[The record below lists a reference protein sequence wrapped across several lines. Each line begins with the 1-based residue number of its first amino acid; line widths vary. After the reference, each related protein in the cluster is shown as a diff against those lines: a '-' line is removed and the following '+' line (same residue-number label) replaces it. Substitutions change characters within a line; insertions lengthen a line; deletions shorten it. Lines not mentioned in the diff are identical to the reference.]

1 MLLFVELPR
10 NLKTVL
16 NLGTSFTPTRWF
28 AIVKRMCGVVGI
40 IGPEEAAK
48 EVFLGLFTLQH
59 RGQDAAGIL
68 SYDEGEGPGFHLFKE
83 NGLVESVFNE
93 EIVNRLP
100 GRMSIGHTRYSTVG
114 PSGSS
119 HDIQPFV
126 LNYPYGIGMA
136 HNGNLVN
143 YYELVEKLK
152 RERRRMPLT
161 NSDLEVLQ
169 NLFAEALL
177 DATGAG
183 NEQKIRFE
191 HLEKAVN
198 TVMKQASGGYSVVS
212 MIAGQG
218 MFAFRDPKGI
228 RPLILGVRETMVKDA
243 SGSLVKKP
251 AYCVASEMILLSFLG
266 YEVVGDL
273 KAGELIFID
282 LDGKLERK
290 VLPMAQSPTP
300 CMFEWVYF
308 AGAES
313 VLEGRP
319 VYNTRLALGKGL
331 AQKVKEIIDEG
342 GISPDIVVPVPE
354 TSRIAAIALAEE
366 LKLPYREVLI
376 KNRYIQR
383 SFILNTPEKRTKA
396 VDLKLNPVKSEIVGK
411 NVLLVDDS
419 IVRGTTSK
427 RLVDL
432 VRRAGAKEVYFVSTC
447 SPIRHPCYYGID
459 FPNPEELI
467 ATGRD
472 EGQISNALNAD
483 RVIYLD
489 QPSLKKAIGLPDL
502 CMACLDGKYPTDI
515 SAGLAFREKRKGQR
529 VK

>member
-1 MLLFVELPR
+1 
-10 NLKTVL
+10 
-16 NLGTSFTPTRWF
+16 
-28 AIVKRMCGVVGI
+28 MCGVVGI

-68 SYDEGEGPGFHLFKE
+68 SYAEGEGPGFHLYKD
-83 NGLVESVFNE
+83 NGLVEAVFNE

-100 GRMSIGHTRYSTVG
+100 GRMAIGHTRYSTVG
-114 PSGSS
+114 RSGSTQ
-119 HDIQPFV
+119 DVQPLV

-143 YYELVEKLK
+143 YYELVEKLRHEK
-152 RERRRMPLT
+152 HRMPLT
-161 NSDLEVLQ
+161 NNDLEVLE

-177 DATGAG
+177 ALGAG
-183 NEQKIRFE
+183 GTEKLRFE
-191 HLEKAVN
+191 QIEQAVAS
-198 TVMKQASGGYSVVS
+198 VMKQSVGGYSVVT

-218 MFAFRDPKGI
+218 LLAFRDPKGI
-228 RPLILGVRETMVKDA
+228 RPLILGRRETMVKDA
-243 SGSLVKKP
+243 QGSLVKKT
-251 AYCVASEMILLSFLG
+251 AYCVTSEMILLNFLG
-266 YEVVGDL
+266 YEAVGDL
-273 KAGELIFID
+273 KAGELIFVD
-282 LDGKLERK
+282 MEGNLNRK
-290 VLPMAQSPTP
+290 VLPLAEPATP

-313 VLEGRP
+313 VLETKP
-319 VYNTRLALGKGL
+319 VYNARLELGKGL
-331 AQKVKEIIDEG
+331 ARKVRQHMELGEMQ
-342 GISPDIVVPVPE
+342 PDIVVPVPE

-366 LKLPYREVLI
+366 LGIPYREVLI

-396 VDLKLNPVKSEIVGK
+396 VDLKLNPVRSEITGK
-411 NVLLVDDS
+411 KVLLVDDS

-459 FPNPEELI
+459 FPSTEELI

-472 EGQISNALNAD
+472 ENQIAQALNAD

-489 QPSLKKAIGLPDL
+489 QDSIREAIGLKSL
-502 CMACLDGKYPTDI
+502 CMACLDGKYPTDVT
-515 SAGLAFREKRKGQR
+515 AGVAFREKRKGDR
-529 VK
+529 RK

>member
-1 MLLFVELPR
+1 M
-10 NLKTVL
+10 
-16 NLGTSFTPTRWF
+16 G
-28 AIVKRMCGVVGI
+28 RMCGVVGI

-68 SYDEGEGPGFHLFKE
+68 SYNESEGPGFHLYKD

-100 GRMSIGHTRYSTVG
+100 GRMAIGHTRYSTVG
-114 PSGSS
+114 KSDDTR
-119 HDIQPFV
+119 DIQPLV

-143 YYELVEKLK
+143 YYQLVDKLRQEKH
-152 RERRRMPLT
+152 RMPLT
-161 NSDLEVLQ
+161 NTDLEVLE
-169 NLFAEALL
+169 NLFADALL
-177 DATGAG
+177 DLGAG
-183 NEQKIRFE
+183 GQEKLRFDQIEQ
-191 HLEKAVN
+191 AV
-198 TVMKQASGGYSVVS
+198 TSVMKQSVGGYSVVT

-218 MFAFRDPKGI
+218 MLAFRDPKGI
-228 RPLILGVRETMVKDA
+228 RPLILGRRETMVKDA
-243 SGSLVKKP
+243 SGSLTKKP
-251 AYCVASEMILLSFLG
+251 AYCVTSEMILLNFLG
-266 YEVVGDL
+266 YEPIGDL
-273 KAGELIFID
+273 KAGELIFVD
-282 LDGKLERK
+282 LEGNLERK
-290 VLPMAQSPTP
+290 VLSVAEEATP

-313 VLEGRP
+313 ILEGKP
-319 VYNTRLALGKGL
+319 VYTARLELGKGL
-331 AQKVKEIIDEG
+331 ARKVRKFIERGEMQ
-342 GISPDIVVPVPE
+342 PDIVVPVPE

-366 LKLPYREVLI
+366 LGIPYREVLI

-396 VDLKLNPVKSEIVGK
+396 VDLKLNPVRSEIAGK
-411 NVLLVDDS
+411 RVLLVDDS

-447 SPIRHPCYYGID
+447 SPIRHPCFYGID
-459 FPNPEELI
+459 FPSPEELI

-472 EGQISNALNAD
+472 ESQIAQVLNAD
-483 RVIYLD
+483 KVIYLD
-489 QPSLKKAIGLPDL
+489 QESIREAIGLKSM

-515 SAGLAFREKRKGQR
+515 SAGSAFRDRRKGDR
-529 VK
+529 AK

>member
-1 MLLFVELPR
+1 
-10 NLKTVL
+10 
-16 NLGTSFTPTRWF
+16 
-28 AIVKRMCGVVGI
+28 MCGVVGI

-68 SYDEGEGPGFHLFKE
+68 SFSEGEGPGFHLYKE
-83 NGLVESVFNE
+83 NGLVETVFNE

-100 GRMSIGHTRYSTVG
+100 GRMAIGHTRYSTVG
-114 PSGSS
+114 RSDNTR
-119 HDIQPFV
+119 DIQPLV

-143 YYELVEKLK
+143 YYELVEKL
-152 RERRRMPLT
+152 RHERRRMPLT
-161 NSDLEVLQ
+161 NNDLEVIE
-169 NLFAEALL
+169 NLFADALL
-177 DATGAG
+177 DQGAG
-183 NEQKIRFE
+183 NEEKLSFAQ
-191 HLEKAVN
+191 LEKAVN
-198 TVMKQASGGYSVVS
+198 HVMKQATGGYSVVS

-243 SGSLVKKP
+243 SGALVKKN
-251 AYCVASEMILLSFLG
+251 AYCISSELILLSFLG

-273 KAGELIFID
+273 KAGELVFID
-282 LDGKLERK
+282 NEGNMQRK
-290 VLPMAQSPTP
+290 VLPMAQTPTP

-313 VLEGRP
+313 VLEGVP
-319 VYNTRLALGKGL
+319 VYNARLALGKGL
-331 AQKVKEIIDEG
+331 GQKIRHLIESGEMK
-342 GISPDIVVPVPE
+342 PDIVVPVPE

-383 SFILNTPEKRTKA
+383 SFILNTPEKRAKA

-432 VRRAGAKEVYFVSTC
+432 VKRAGAKEVYFVSTC
-447 SPIRHPCYYGID
+447 SPIRHPCYYGVD
-459 FPNPEELI
+459 FPSTDELI

-472 EGQISNALNAD
+472 EDQIAQALNAD

-489 QPSLKKAIGLPDL
+489 QKGVADAIGLPSM
-502 CMACLDGKYPTDI
+502 CMACLDGKYPTDV
-515 SAGLAFREKRKGQR
+515 SAGIAFREKRKGQR

>member
-1 MLLFVELPR
+1 
-10 NLKTVL
+10 
-16 NLGTSFTPTRWF
+16 
-28 AIVKRMCGVVGI
+28 MCGVVGI

-68 SYDEGEGPGFHLFKE
+68 SYHEGEGPGFHLYKD

-100 GRMSIGHTRYSTVG
+100 GRMAIGHTRYSTVG
-114 PSGSS
+114 KSGSTA
-119 HDIQPFV
+119 DVQPLV

-143 YYELVEKLK
+143 YFELVERLRHEKH
-152 RERRRMPLT
+152 RMPLT
-161 NSDLEVLQ
+161 TTDLEVLE
-169 NLFAEALL
+169 NLFADALL
-177 DATGAG
+177 ELGASG
-183 NEQKIRFE
+183 QEKLRFDQIEQ
-191 HLEKAVN
+191 AVAS
-198 TVMKQASGGYSVVS
+198 VMRQSIGGYSVVT

-218 MFAFRDPKGI
+218 LLAFRDPKGI
-228 RPLILGVRETMVKDA
+228 RPLILGRRETMVRDA

-251 AYCVASEMILLSFLG
+251 AYCVTSEMILLSFLG
-266 YEVVGDL
+266 YEPVGDL
-273 KAGELIFID
+273 KPGELVFVD
-282 LDGKLERK
+282 MDGKLERK
-290 VLPMAQSPTP
+290 VLPLAQEPTP

-319 VYNTRLALGKGL
+319 VYNARLELGKGL
-331 AQKVKEIIDEG
+331 AREIRRHIERG
-342 GISPDIVVPVPE
+342 EMQPDIVVPVPE

-366 LKLPYREVLI
+366 LALPYREVLI

-383 SFILNTPEKRTKA
+383 SFILNTPEKRAKA
-396 VDLKLNPVKSEIVGK
+396 VDLKLNPVRSEIVGK
-411 NVLLVDDS
+411 RVLLVDDS

-447 SPIRHPCYYGID
+447 SPIRQPCYYGID
-459 FPNPEELI
+459 FPSTEELI

-472 EGQISNALNAD
+472 EGQIAQALNAD
-483 RVIYLD
+483 KVIYLD
-489 QPSLKKAIGLPDL
+489 QDSIRDAIGLKSL
-502 CMACLDGKYPTDI
+502 CMACLDGKYPTDV
-515 SAGLAFREKRKGQR
+515 SAGVEFRERRRGERRK
-529 VK
+529 

>member
-1 MLLFVELPR
+1 
-10 NLKTVL
+10 
-16 NLGTSFTPTRWF
+16 
-28 AIVKRMCGVVGI
+28 MCGVVGI

-68 SYDEGEGPGFHLFKE
+68 SYNEGEGPGFHLYKD
-83 NGLVESVFNE
+83 NGLVEAVFNE

-100 GRMSIGHTRYSTVG
+100 GRMAIGHTRYSTVG
-114 PSGSS
+114 KS
-119 HDIQPFV
+119 DDTRDVQPLV

-143 YYELVEKLK
+143 YYELVEKLR
-152 RERRRMPLT
+152 RETHRMPLT
-161 NSDLEVLQ
+161 STDLEVLE
-169 NLFAEALL
+169 NLLADALL
-177 DATGAG
+177 RIAG
-183 NEQKIRFE
+183 NGQDKLSFEQ
-191 HLEKAVN
+191 LEQAVHS
-198 TVMKQASGGYSVVS
+198 VMKECVGGYSVVT

-218 MFAFRDPKGI
+218 MLAFRDPKGI
-228 RPLILGVRETMVKDA
+228 RPLILGKRETMVKDA
-243 SGSLVKKP
+243 SGSLTKKP
-251 AYCVASEMILLSFLG
+251 AYCVTSEMILLNFLG
-266 YEVVGDL
+266 YETVGDL
-273 KAGELIFID
+273 KPGELVFVD
-282 LDGKLERK
+282 LDGKIERK
-290 VLPMAQSPTP
+290 VLPLASTPAP

-313 VLEGRP
+313 ILEGKP
-319 VYNTRLALGKGL
+319 VYNARLELGKGL
-331 AQKVKEIIDEG
+331 ARKIRGHINKGEMQ
-342 GISPDIVVPVPE
+342 PDIVVPVPE

-366 LKLPYREVLI
+366 LGLPYREVLI

-396 VDLKLNPVKSEIVGK
+396 VDLKLNPVRSEIIGK
-411 NVLLVDDS
+411 RVLLVDDS

-459 FPNPEELI
+459 FPSPEELI

-472 EGQISNALNAD
+472 ESQIAQALNAD

-489 QPSLKKAIGLPDL
+489 QESIREAIGLKSM
-502 CMACLDGKYPTDI
+502 CMACLDGKYPTDV
-515 SAGLAFREKRKGQR
+515 SAGIAFRDKRKGDR
-529 VK
+529 KK

>member
-1 MLLFVELPR
+1 
-10 NLKTVL
+10 
-16 NLGTSFTPTRWF
+16 
-28 AIVKRMCGVVGI
+28 MCGVVGI

-68 SYDEGEGPGFHLFKE
+68 SYNEGEGPGFHLYKD

-93 EIVNRLP
+93 DIVNRLP

-114 PSGSS
+114 PSGSKG
-119 HDIQPFV
+119 DIQPLV

-143 YYELVEKLK
+143 YYELVEKLR
-152 RERRRMPLT
+152 RERHRMPLT
-161 NSDLEVLQ
+161 NSDLEVIE
-169 NLFAEALL
+169 NLFADAILEEA
-177 DATGAG
+177 GAMEAKLSFG
-183 NEQKIRFE
+183 Q
-191 HLEKAVN
+191 LERAV
-198 TVMKQASGGYSVVS
+198 TKVMREAVGGYSVVS

-228 RPLILGVRETMVKDA
+228 RPLILGKRETMVRDA
-243 SGSLVKKP
+243 TGSLVKKD
-251 AYCVASEMILLSFLG
+251 AYCVTSEMILLSFLG

-273 KAGELIFID
+273 KAGELVFVD
-282 LDGKLERK
+282 LEGKLERR
-290 VLPMAQSPTP
+290 VLPLADTPSP

-313 VLEGRP
+313 VLEGKP
-319 VYNTRLALGKGL
+319 VYNARLNLGKGL
-331 AQKVKEIIDEG
+331 ARKIQEAVARGEMK
-342 GISPDIVVPVPE
+342 PDIVVPVPE
-354 TSRIAAIALAEE
+354 TSRIAAISLAEE
-366 LKLPYREVLI
+366 IGVPYREVLI

-396 VDLKLNPVKSEIVGK
+396 VDLKLNPVKSEIAGK

-432 VRRAGAKEVYFVSTC
+432 VRRAGAKEVYFASTC

-459 FPNPEELI
+459 FPSTEELI
-467 ATGRD
+467 ATGRS
-472 EGQISNALNAD
+472 EAQIAEALNAD
-483 RVIYLD
+483 KVIYLE
-489 QPSLKKAIGLPDL
+489 QEGVREAIGLPSL
-502 CMACLDGKYPTDI
+502 CMACLDGRYPTDV
-515 SAGLAFREKRKGQR
+515 SAGIAFRERRKGHR
-529 VK
+529 K

>member
-1 MLLFVELPR
+1 
-10 NLKTVL
+10 
-16 NLGTSFTPTRWF
+16 
-28 AIVKRMCGVVGI
+28 MCGVVGI

-68 SYDEGEGPGFHLFKE
+68 SYDEGEGPGFHLFKD

-100 GRMSIGHTRYSTVG
+100 GRMSLGHTRYSTVG
-114 PSGSS
+114 PSGSKG
-119 HDIQPFV
+119 DIQPLV
-126 LNYPYGIGMA
+126 LNYPYGIGMV

-143 YYELVEKLK
+143 YYQLVEKLR
-152 RERRRMPLT
+152 RERHRMPLT
-161 NSDLEVLQ
+161 NSDLEVIE
-169 NLFAEALL
+169 NLFAESLL
-177 DATGAG
+177 DAAGGA
-183 NEQKIRFE
+183 EDKLSFE
-191 HLEKAVN
+191 KLERAVSS
-198 TVMKQASGGYSVVS
+198 VMKEAVGGYSVIS
-212 MIAGQG
+212 LIAGQG
-218 MFAFRDPKGI
+218 LFAFRDPKGI
-228 RPLILGVRETMVKDA
+228 RPLILGRRETMVKDKTGA
-243 SGSLVKKP
+243 LVKKP
-251 AYCVASEMILLSFLG
+251 AYCVTSEMILLSFLG

-282 LDGKLERK
+282 LEGNIQRK
-290 VLPMAQSPTP
+290 VLPQATTPAP

-313 VLEGRP
+313 ILEEKP
-319 VYNTRLALGKGL
+319 VYTARLQLGKGL
-331 AQKVKEIIDEG
+331 ARKIRESIDRGEM
-342 GISPDIVVPVPE
+342 SPDIVVPVPE
-354 TSRIAAIALAEE
+354 TARIAAISLAED

-396 VDLKLNPVKSEIVGK
+396 VDLKLNPVKSEIKGK

-447 SPIRHPCYYGID
+447 APIRHPCFYGID
-459 FPNPEELI
+459 FPSPEELI
-467 ATGRD
+467 ATGRN
-472 EGQISNALNAD
+472 ESQIAEALNAD

-489 QPSLKKAIGLPDL
+489 QEGVKEAIGLKNL

-515 SAGLAFREKRKGQR
+515 SASVAFRERRKGDR
-529 VK
+529 K

>member
-1 MLLFVELPR
+1 
-10 NLKTVL
+10 
-16 NLGTSFTPTRWF
+16 
-28 AIVKRMCGVVGI
+28 MCGVVGI

-59 RGQDAAGIL
+59 RGQDAAGIV
-68 SYDEGEGPGFHLFKE
+68 SYDEGEGPGFHVHKA

-100 GRMSIGHTRYSTVG
+100 GRMAIGHTRYSTVG
-114 PSGSS
+114 KSDNDR
-119 HDIQPFV
+119 DIQPLV

-143 YYELVEKLK
+143 YYQLVEKLR
-152 RERRRMPLT
+152 REKRRMPLT
-161 NSDLEVLQ
+161 NNDLEVIQ
-169 NLFAEALL
+169 NLFADALL
-177 DATGAG
+177 EAGGGA
-183 NEQKIRFE
+183 EDKIRFE
-191 HLEKAVN
+191 QLERAV
-198 TVMKQASGGYSVVS
+198 TRVTKDVIGGYSVVA
-212 MIAGQG
+212 MVAGQG

-228 RPLILGVRETMVKDA
+228 RPLILGRRDTMVKGAD
-243 SGSLVKKP
+243 GTLVKKP
-251 AYCVASEMILLSFLG
+251 AYCLTSEMILLNFLG
-266 YEVVGDL
+266 YEPVGDL
-273 KAGELIFID
+273 AAGELVFVDTEGNIH
-282 LDGKLERK
+282 RK
-290 VLPMAQSPTP
+290 VLPTAVEPTP

-313 VLEGRP
+313 VLEGKP
-319 VYNTRLALGKGL
+319 VYTARLELGKGL
-331 AQKVKEIIDEG
+331 ARKIKSEIDAG
-342 GISPDIVVPVPE
+342 RMKPDVVVPVPE

-366 LKLPYREVLI
+366 LGVPYREVLI

-396 VDLKLNPVKSEIVGK
+396 VDLKLNPVKSEIIGK

-447 SPIRHPCYYGID
+447 APIRHPCYYGID

-472 EGQISNALNAD
+472 EEQIAKALHAD

-489 QPSLKKAIGLPDL
+489 QERLKESIGLKSM
-502 CMACLDGKYPTDI
+502 CMACLDGNYPTDI
-515 SAGLAFREKRKGQR
+515 SAGLAFRERRREQRK
-529 VK
+529 

>member
-1 MLLFVELPR
+1 
-10 NLKTVL
+10 
-16 NLGTSFTPTRWF
+16 
-28 AIVKRMCGVVGI
+28 MCGVVGI

-68 SYDEGEGPGFHLFKE
+68 SFAEGEGPGFHLYKD
-83 NGLVESVFNE
+83 NGLVEGVFNE

-100 GRMSIGHTRYSTVG
+100 GRMALGHTRYSTVG
-114 PSGSS
+114 KSDNK
-119 HDIQPFV
+119 HDIQPLV

-143 YYELVEKLK
+143 YYQLVEKLR
-152 RERRRMPLT
+152 REKHRMPLT
-161 NSDLEVLQ
+161 NNDLEVIQ

-177 DATGAG
+177 ETGAG
-183 NEQKIRFE
+183 AEDRIRFE
-191 HLEKAVN
+191 QLERAVAR
-198 TVMKQASGGYSVVS
+198 VMKDAIGGYSVVS
-212 MIAGQG
+212 IVAGQG
-218 MFAFRDPKGI
+218 MLAFRDPKGI
-228 RPLILGVRETMVKDA
+228 RPLILGRRETMVKGAD
-243 SGSLVKKP
+243 GSLVKKP
-251 AYCVASEMILLSFLG
+251 AYCVTSELILLSFLG
-266 YEVVGDL
+266 YESVGDL
-273 KAGELIFID
+273 AAGELVFVD
-282 LDGKLERK
+282 LEGNLHRK
-290 VLPMAQSPTP
+290 VLPVADKAAP

-313 VLEGRP
+313 VLEGKP
-319 VYNTRLALGKGL
+319 VYNARLALGKGL
-331 AQKVKEIIDEG
+331 ARKIRTEMDAGTMK
-342 GISPDIVVPVPE
+342 PDIVVPVPE

-366 LKLPYREVLI
+366 LAVPYREVLI

-396 VDLKLNPVKSEIVGK
+396 VDLKLNPVKSEIEGK

-447 SPIRHPCYYGID
+447 SPIRHPCFYGID

-472 EGQISNALNAD
+472 EKQIAQALNAD

-489 QPSLKKAIGLPDL
+489 QESLREAIGLRSL
-502 CMACLDGKYPTDI
+502 CMACLDGQYPTDV
-515 SAGLAFREKRKGQR
+515 SAGIAFREKRKGER
-529 VK
+529 RK

>member
-1 MLLFVELPR
+1 
-10 NLKTVL
+10 
-16 NLGTSFTPTRWF
+16 
-28 AIVKRMCGVVGI
+28 MCGVVGI

-59 RGQDAAGIL
+59 RGQDAAGIV
-68 SYDEGEGPGFHLFKE
+68 SYDEGEGPGFHVHKA

-100 GRMSIGHTRYSTVG
+100 GKMAIGHTRYSTVG
-114 PSGSS
+114 KSDSDR
-119 HDIQPFV
+119 DIQPLV

-143 YYELVEKLK
+143 YYQLVEKLR
-152 RERRRMPLT
+152 REKRRMPLT
-161 NSDLEVLQ
+161 SNDLEVIQ
-169 NLFAEALL
+169 NLFADALL
-177 DATGAG
+177 EAG
-183 NEQKIRFE
+183 GGTEDKIRFE
-191 HLEKAVN
+191 QLERAV
-198 TVMKQASGGYSVVS
+198 TRVTKDVIGGYSVVA
-212 MIAGQG
+212 MVAGQG

-228 RPLILGVRETMVKDA
+228 RPLILGRREMMVKGPD
-243 SGSLVKKP
+243 GSLVKKP
-251 AYCVASEMILLSFLG
+251 AFCLTSEMILLNFLG
-266 YEVVGDL
+266 YEPVGDL
-273 KAGELIFID
+273 AAGELAFVD
-282 LDGKLERK
+282 LEGNIHRK
-290 VLPMAQSPTP
+290 VLATAAEPTP

-313 VLEGRP
+313 VLEGKP
-319 VYNTRLALGKGL
+319 VYTARLELGKGL
-331 AQKVKEIIDEG
+331 ARKIKTEIDTG
-342 GISPDIVVPVPE
+342 NMKPDVVVPVPE

-366 LKLPYREVLI
+366 LGVPYREVLI

-447 SPIRHPCYYGID
+447 APIRHPCYYGID

-472 EGQISNALNAD
+472 EEQIAKALHAD

-489 QPSLKKAIGLPDL
+489 QESLKEAIGLKSM

-515 SAGLAFREKRKGQR
+515 SAALAFRERRREQRK
-529 VK
+529 

>member
-1 MLLFVELPR
+1 MLALR
-10 NLKTVL
+10 NKPKNVL
-16 NLGTSFTPTRWF
+16 NLGTSFTPGQPF
-28 AIVKRMCGVVGI
+28 AIVGPMCGVVGI
-40 IGPEEAAK
+40 VGPEEAAK

-100 GRMSIGHTRYSTVG
+100 GRMAIGHTRYSTVG
-114 PSGSS
+114 NSDNKS
-119 HDIQPFV
+119 DIQPLV

-143 YYELVEKLK
+143 YYSLVEKLK

-161 NSDLEVLQ
+161 NNDLEVIQ
-169 NLFAEALL
+169 NLFADALL
-177 DATGAG
+177 EGGAG
-183 NEQKIRFE
+183 NEEKLRFDQ
-191 HLEKAVN
+191 LERAVGS
-198 TVMKQASGGYSVVS
+198 VMKQAVGGYSVVS

-228 RPLILGVRETMVKDA
+228 RPLILGRRETMVRDA
-243 SGSLVKKP
+243 NGSLVKKP
-251 AYCVASEMILLSFLG
+251 AYCITSEMILLSFLG
-266 YEVVGDL
+266 YEAVGDL
-273 KAGELIFID
+273 KAGELVFVD
-282 LDGKLERK
+282 LEGKIERK
-290 VLPMAQSPTP
+290 VLGPPQTPTP

-313 VLEGRP
+313 VLEGKP
-319 VYNTRLALGKGL
+319 VYNARLALGKGL
-331 AQKVKEIIDEG
+331 AARVKECVASGEMT
-342 GISPDIVVPVPE
+342 PDIVVPVPE
-354 TSRIAAIALAEE
+354 TSRIAAIALAED
-366 LKLPYREVLI
+366 LGLPYREVLI

-396 VDLKLNPVKSEIVGK
+396 VDLKLNPVKSEIEGK

-459 FPNPEELI
+459 FPSPEELI
-467 ATGRD
+467 ATGR
-472 EGQISNALNAD
+472 EESQIAQALNAD
-483 RVIYLD
+483 KVIYLD
-489 QPSLKKAIGLPDL
+489 QESLREAIGLPSL
-502 CMACLDGKYPTDI
+502 CMACLDGKYPTDV
-515 SAGLAFREKRKGQR
+515 SAGLGFREKRKGQR

>member
-1 MLLFVELPR
+1 
-10 NLKTVL
+10 
-16 NLGTSFTPTRWF
+16 
-28 AIVKRMCGVVGI
+28 MCGVVGI
-40 IGPEEAAK
+40 VGPEEAAK

-68 SYDEGEGPGFHLFKE
+68 SYDEGEGPGFHLFKD

-93 EIVNRLP
+93 TVVNRLP
-100 GRMSIGHTRYSTVG
+100 GRMAIGHTRYSTVG
-114 PSGSS
+114 NSDNKQ
-119 HDIQPFV
+119 DIQPLV

-143 YYELVEKLK
+143 YYQLVDKLK
-152 RERRRMPLT
+152 REKHRMPIT
-161 NSDLEVLQ
+161 NNDLEVLQ
-169 NLFAEALL
+169 NLFADALL
-177 DATGAG
+177 AQGAAHEDKISFSQL
-183 NEQKIRFE
+183 EQ
-191 HLEKAVN
+191 AVT
-198 TVMKQASGGYSVVS
+198 TVMKESIGGYSVVS
-212 MIAGQG
+212 ILAGQG

-228 RPLILGVRETMVKDA
+228 RPLILGKRETMVKDA
-243 SGSLVKKP
+243 NGSLVKKN
-251 AYCVASEMILLSFLG
+251 AYCVTSEMILLSFLG

-273 KAGELIFID
+273 KAGELVFID
-282 LDGKLERK
+282 NDGKLERK
-290 VLPMAQSPTP
+290 VLAPAQTPTP

-313 VLEGRP
+313 VLESKP
-319 VYNTRLALGKGL
+319 VYNARLALGKGL
-331 AQKVKEIIDEG
+331 AQKVKEH
-342 GISPDIVVPVPE
+342 ISSGQMKPDIVVPVPE
-354 TSRIAAIALAEE
+354 TSRIAAISMAEE
-366 LKLPYREVLI
+366 LGLPYREVLI

-396 VDLKLNPVKSEIVGK
+396 VDLKLNPVKSEIEGK

-459 FPNPEELI
+459 FPSPEELF

-472 EGQISNALNAD
+472 EQQIAQALNAD
-483 RVIYLD
+483 RVIYLSQD
-489 QPSLKKAIGLPDL
+489 KLKEAIGLPSL

-515 SAGLAFREKRKGQR
+515 SSGLAFREKRKTQR
-529 VK
+529 S

>member
-1 MLLFVELPR
+1 
-10 NLKTVL
+10 
-16 NLGTSFTPTRWF
+16 
-28 AIVKRMCGVVGI
+28 MCGVVGI

-68 SYDEGEGPGFHLFKE
+68 SYDESEGPGFHLYKD

-93 EIVNRLP
+93 DIVNRLP
-100 GRMSIGHTRYSTVG
+100 GKMAIGHTRYSTVG
-114 PSGSS
+114 KS
-119 HDIQPFV
+119 DNKQDVQPLV

-143 YYELVEKLK
+143 YYQLVEKLR
-152 RERRRMPLT
+152 RERRRMPGT
-161 NSDLEVLQ
+161 NSDLEVIE
-169 NLFAEALL
+169 NLFADALL
-177 DATGAG
+177 DQGSG
-183 NEQKIRFE
+183 NEDVLRFE
-191 HLEKAVN
+191 QIEKAVH
-198 TVMKQASGGYSVVS
+198 TVMKEAVGGYSVVA

-228 RPLILGVRETMVKDA
+228 RPLILGKRETMVKNKN
-243 SGSLVKKP
+243 GEMVKKP
-251 AYCVASEMILLSFLG
+251 AYCVTSEMILLSFLG

-273 KAGELIFID
+273 EPAELVFVD
-282 LDGKLERK
+282 NEGNLQRK
-290 VLPMAQSPTP
+290 VLPFHQTPAP

-313 VLEGRP
+313 ILEKRP
-319 VYNTRLALGKGL
+319 VYTARLELGKGL
-331 AQKVKEIIDEG
+331 ARKIKPFLNSGVMK
-342 GISPDIVVPVPE
+342 PDIVVPVPE

-366 LKLPYREVLI
+366 LGLPYREVLI

-396 VDLKLNPVKSEIVGK
+396 VDLKLNPVKSEIEGK

-459 FPNPEELI
+459 FPNPDELI

-472 EGQISNALNAD
+472 ENQIAQALNAD
-483 RVIYLD
+483 KVIYLE
-489 QPSLKKAIGLPDL
+489 QEKLKEAIGLKDL

-515 SAGLAFREKRKGQR
+515 SAGLAFRDRRKGDR
-529 VK
+529 K

>member
-1 MLLFVELPR
+1 
-10 NLKTVL
+10 
-16 NLGTSFTPTRWF
+16 
-28 AIVKRMCGVVGI
+28 MCGVVGI

-68 SYDEGEGPGFHLFKE
+68 SYAEGEGPGFHLYKD
-83 NGLVESVFNE
+83 NGLVEAVFNE

-100 GRMSIGHTRYSTVG
+100 GRMAIGHTRYSTVG
-114 PSGSS
+114 KSGSTQ
-119 HDIQPFV
+119 DVQPLV

-143 YYELVEKLK
+143 YYELVEKLRHEK
-152 RERRRMPLT
+152 HRMPLT
-161 NSDLEVLQ
+161 NNDLEVLE

-177 DATGAG
+177 ELGANAERKLRFDQIERATSS
-183 NEQKIRFE
+183 
-191 HLEKAVN
+191 
-198 TVMKQASGGYSVVS
+198 VMKQSVGGYSVVT

-218 MFAFRDPKGI
+218 MLAFRDPKGI
-228 RPLILGVRETMVKDA
+228 RPLVLGKRETMVKDS
-243 SGSLVKKP
+243 SGSLVRKD
-251 AYCVASEMILLSFLG
+251 AYCITSESSLLNFLG
-266 YEVVGDL
+266 YDVVGDL
-273 KAGELIFID
+273 KPGELVFVD
-282 LDGKLERK
+282 LEGKLERK
-290 VLPMAQSPTP
+290 VLPLAETPAP

-313 VLEGRP
+313 ILETKP
-319 VYNTRLALGKGL
+319 VYTARLELGKGL
-331 AQKVKEIIDEG
+331 ARVVRKHIERGDMQ
-342 GISPDIVVPVPE
+342 PDIVVPVPE
-354 TSRIAAIALAEE
+354 TSRIAAIALSEE
-366 LKLPYREVLI
+366 LGIPYREVLI

-396 VDLKLNPVKSEIVGK
+396 VDLKLNPVRSEIVGK
-411 NVLLVDDS
+411 RVLLVDDS

-459 FPNPEELI
+459 FPSTEELI

-472 EGQISNALNAD
+472 EKQIAEALNAD

-489 QPSLKKAIGLPDL
+489 QEAIREAIGLKSL
-502 CMACLDGKYPTDI
+502 CMACLDGKYPTDV
-515 SAGLAFREKRKGQR
+515 SAGVAFREKRKGDR
-529 VK
+529 RK

>member
-1 MLLFVELPR
+1 
-10 NLKTVL
+10 
-16 NLGTSFTPTRWF
+16 
-28 AIVKRMCGVVGI
+28 MCGVVGV
-40 IGPEEAAK
+40 IGPDEAAK

-68 SYDEGEGPGFHLFKE
+68 SYSEGEGPGFHLYKD
-83 NGLVESVFNE
+83 NGLVDNVFNE

-100 GRMSIGHTRYSTVG
+100 GRMAIGHTRYSTVG
-114 PSGSS
+114 KSGSKS
-119 HDIQPFV
+119 DIQPLV

-143 YYELVEKLK
+143 YYELVERLR
-152 RERRRMPLT
+152 RERNRMPLT
-161 NSDLEVLQ
+161 STDLEVIE

-177 DATGAG
+177 AQSGGMGAKLSFSQVA
-183 NEQKIRFE
+183 N
-191 HLEKAVN
+191 AVES
-198 TVMKQASGGYSVVS
+198 VMKQAVGGYSVVS

-228 RPLILGVRETMVKDA
+228 RPLILGRREAMVKDA
-243 SGSLVKKP
+243 NGSLVRKP
-251 AYCVASEMILLSFLG
+251 AYCVTSELVLLSFLG
-266 YEVVGDL
+266 YEPLGDL
-273 KAGELIFID
+273 AAGELVFVD
-282 LDGKLERK
+282 MEGRLERK
-290 VLPMAQSPTP
+290 VLSPAQKPTP

-313 VLEGRP
+313 VLEGKP
-319 VYNTRLALGKGL
+319 VYNARLNLGKGL
-331 AQKVKEIIDEG
+331 ARKIMPLLESGEMR
-342 GISPDIVVPVPE
+342 PDIVVPVPE
-354 TSRIAAIALAEE
+354 TSRLAAISLAEE
-366 LKLPYREVLI
+366 IKIPYREVLI

-383 SFILNTPEKRTKA
+383 SFILNTPEKRAKA
-396 VDLKLNPVKSEIVGK
+396 VDLKLNPVRSEIEGK

-459 FPNPEELI
+459 FPSPEELI

-472 EGQISNALNAD
+472 ERQIAQALNAD

-489 QPSLKKAIGLPDL
+489 QDSIREAIGLQSL
-502 CMACLDGKYPTDI
+502 CMACLDGNYPTDI

-529 VK
+529 V

>member
-1 MLLFVELPR
+1 
-10 NLKTVL
+10 
-16 NLGTSFTPTRWF
+16 
-28 AIVKRMCGVVGI
+28 MCGVVGI

-68 SYDEGEGPGFHLFKE
+68 SYQEGEGPGFHLYKD

-100 GRMSIGHTRYSTVG
+100 GRMAIGHTRYSTVG
-114 PSGSS
+114 NSGDKT
-119 HDIQPFV
+119 DIQPLV

-143 YYELVEKLK
+143 YYELKEEMREK
-152 RERRRMPLT
+152 RRMPLT
-161 NSDLEVLQ
+161 NNDVEVIE
-169 NLFAEALL
+169 NLLADALL
-177 DATGAG
+177 HENKHGV
-183 NEQKIRFE
+183 EKLSFE
-191 HLEKAVN
+191 HIERAVN
-198 TVMKQASGGYSVVS
+198 TVMKDIVGGYSVVT

-218 MFAFRDPKGI
+218 LLAFRDPKGI
-228 RPLILGVRETMVKDA
+228 RPLILGVRETMVRDA
-243 SGSLVKKP
+243 SGTMVKRK
-251 AYCVASEMILLSFLG
+251 AYCVSSELCLLNFLG
-266 YEVVGDL
+266 YDSVGDL
-273 KAGELIFID
+273 KAGELIFVN
-282 LDGKLERK
+282 LEGELKRK
-290 VLPMAQSPTP
+290 VLPLASKPTP

-313 VLEGRP
+313 SLEGKP
-319 VYNTRLALGKGL
+319 VYNARLELGKGL
-331 AQKVKEIIDEG
+331 ARMVKKEMDLG
-342 GISPDIVVPVPE
+342 AMKPDIVVPVPE

-366 LKLPYREVLI
+366 IGIPYREVLI

-383 SFILNTPEKRTKA
+383 SFILNTPEKRAKA
-396 VDLKLNPVKSEIVGK
+396 VDLKLNPVKSEIEGK
-411 NVLLVDDS
+411 NVMLVDDS

-459 FPNPEELI
+459 FPSPEELI
-467 ATGRD
+467 ATNRD
-472 EGQISNALNAD
+472 EKQIAQALNAD
-483 RVIYLD
+483 RVIYLE
-489 QPSLKKAIGLPDL
+489 QEGVREAIGLKDL

-515 SAGLAFREKRKGQR
+515 SAGLAFRERRKGQR
-529 VK
+529 K

>member
-1 MLLFVELPR
+1 
-10 NLKTVL
+10 
-16 NLGTSFTPTRWF
+16 
-28 AIVKRMCGVVGI
+28 MCGVVGI

-68 SYDEGEGPGFHLFKE
+68 SYSDGEGPGFHLYKE

-100 GRMSIGHTRYSTVG
+100 GRMAVGHTRYSTVG
-114 PSGSS
+114 RSDNTR
-119 HDIQPFV
+119 DIQPLV
-126 LNYPYGIGMA
+126 LNYPYGLGMA

-143 YYELVEKLK
+143 YYELVDKLR

-161 NSDLEVLQ
+161 NNDLEVLE
-169 NLFAEALL
+169 NLFADALL
-177 DATGAG
+177 EQNAG
-183 NEQKIRFE
+183 NEEKLRFDQIE
-191 HLEKAVN
+191 GAVN
-198 TVMKQASGGYSVVS
+198 HVMKEATGGYSVVA
-212 MIAGQG
+212 MVAGQG

-228 RPLILGVRETMVKDA
+228 RPLILGKRETMVKDA
-243 SGSLVKKP
+243 TGSLVKKD
-251 AYCVASEMILLSFLG
+251 AYCVTSESILLSFLG
-266 YEVVGDL
+266 YEIVGDL
-273 KAGELIFID
+273 KAGELVFVD
-282 LDGKLERK
+282 NDGNMQRK
-290 VLPMAQSPTP
+290 VLPLAQKATP

-313 VLEGRP
+313 VLEERP
-319 VYNTRLALGKGL
+319 VYNARLALGKGL
-331 AQKVKEIIDEG
+331 GAKIRSLLESGEMK
-342 GISPDIVVPVPE
+342 PDIVVPVPE

-366 LKLPYREVLI
+366 LSLPYREVLI

-383 SFILNTPEKRTKA
+383 SFILNTPEKRAKA
-396 VDLKLNPVKSEIVGK
+396 VDLKLNPVKSEIEGK

-447 SPIRHPCYYGID
+447 SPIRHPCYYGVD
-459 FPNPEELI
+459 FPSPDELI

-472 EGQISNALNAD
+472 EHQIAQALNAD
-483 RVIYLD
+483 KVIYLD
-489 QPSLKKAIGLPDL
+489 QESIREAIGLPSM
-502 CMACLDGKYPTDI
+502 CMACLDGKYPTDV
-515 SAGLAFREKRKGQR
+515 SAGLKFREKRKGQR
-529 VK
+529 SV

>member
-1 MLLFVELPR
+1 
-10 NLKTVL
+10 
-16 NLGTSFTPTRWF
+16 
-28 AIVKRMCGVVGI
+28 MCGVVGV
-40 IGPEEAAK
+40 IGPDEAAK

-68 SYDEGEGPGFHLFKE
+68 SYDEGEGPGFHLFKD

-100 GRMSIGHTRYSTVG
+100 GRMAIGHTRYSTVG
-114 PSGSS
+114 KSDNKS
-119 HDIQPFV
+119 DIQPLV

-143 YYELVEKLK
+143 YFELVEKLK

-161 NSDLEVLQ
+161 NNDLEVIE
-169 NLFAEALL
+169 NLFADALL
-177 DATGAG
+177 DSGAG
-183 NEQKIRFE
+183 TEEKIQFEQ
-191 HLEKAVN
+191 LEKAVLA
-198 TVMKQASGGYSVVS
+198 VMKQAVGGYSVVS

-228 RPLILGVRETMVKDA
+228 RPLILGKRETMVRDA

-251 AYCVASEMILLSFLG
+251 AYCVTSEMILLNFLG

-273 KAGELIFID
+273 KAGELIFVNLAGEI
-282 LDGKLERK
+282 ERK
-290 VLPMAQSPTP
+290 VLSVAQTPTP

-313 VLEGRP
+313 ILEEKP
-319 VYNTRLALGKGL
+319 VYNVRLALGKGL
-331 AQKVKEIIDEG
+331 AEKVKEFIDRGEMK
-342 GISPDIVVPVPE
+342 PDIVVPVPE

-366 LKLPYREVLI
+366 LAVPYREVLI

-447 SPIRHPCYYGID
+447 SPIRYPCYYGID
-459 FPNPEELI
+459 FPSTEELI
-467 ATGRD
+467 ATGR
-472 EGQISNALNAD
+472 EEKQIAQALNAD

-489 QPSLKKAIGLPDL
+489 QESLKKAIGLPSL

-515 SAGLAFREKRKGQR
+515 SAGLAFREKRKGHR
-529 VK
+529 VNS

>member
-1 MLLFVELPR
+1 
-10 NLKTVL
+10 
-16 NLGTSFTPTRWF
+16 
-28 AIVKRMCGVVGI
+28 MCGVVGI

-68 SYDEGEGPGFHLFKE
+68 SYDEGEGPGFHLFKD

-93 EIVNRLP
+93 TIVNRLP
-100 GRMSIGHTRYSTVG
+100 GRMAIGHTRYSTVG
-114 PSGSS
+114 NTG
-119 HDIQPFV
+119 DKLNVQPFV

-143 YYELVEKLK
+143 YYQLTDKLK
-152 RERRRMPLT
+152 RERRRMPIT
-161 NSDLEVLQ
+161 NSDLEVIQ
-169 NLFAEALL
+169 NLFADALL
-177 DATGAG
+177 ESGVGA
-183 NEQKIRFE
+183 EEKLRFE
-191 HLEKAVN
+191 HLEKAASA
-198 TVMKQASGGYSVVS
+198 VMKEAIGGYSVVS

-228 RPLILGVRETMVKDA
+228 RPLILGKRETMVKDA
-243 SGSLVKKP
+243 SGALVKKP
-251 AYCVASEMILLSFLG
+251 AYCIASEMILLSFLG
-266 YEVVGDL
+266 YEVVDDL

-282 LDGKLERK
+282 NDGRLERK
-290 VLPMAQSPTP
+290 VLPQAQTPTP

-313 VLEGRP
+313 ILEGKP
-319 VYNTRLALGKGL
+319 VYNARLALGKGL
-331 AQKVKEIIDEG
+331 AQVVKEK
-342 GISPDIVVPVPE
+342 ISSGEMKPDIVVTVPE
-354 TSRIAAIALAEE
+354 TSRIAAISMAEE
-366 LKLPYREVLI
+366 LGLPYREVLI

-396 VDLKLNPVKSEIVGK
+396 VDLKLNPVRSEIVGK

-459 FPNPEELI
+459 FPNPDELI

-472 EGQISNALNAD
+472 EHQIAQALNAD
-483 RVIYLD
+483 RVIYLN
-489 QPSLKKAIGLPDL
+489 QEKLKEAIGVPSM

-515 SAGLAFREKRKGQR
+515 SAGLAFREKRKEQR
-529 VK
+529 V